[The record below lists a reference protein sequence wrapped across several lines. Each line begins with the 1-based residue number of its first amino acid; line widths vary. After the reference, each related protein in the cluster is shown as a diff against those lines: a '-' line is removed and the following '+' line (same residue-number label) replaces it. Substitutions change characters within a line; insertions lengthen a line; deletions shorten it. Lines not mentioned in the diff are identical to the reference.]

1 MTRQEALNQNK
12 LTYSGGRPCK
22 ECGGTIRYVAN
33 RHCQPCH
40 SKSDRDK
47 YGPRRAEQDAR
58 RRLRQYC
65 PLAKNDA
72 EAIVDLYKTAA
83 IKTMITGVKHQVDH
97 IIPLNHP
104 DVCGLHVSWNMDIL
118 TAEDNV
124 RKSNNFDPT
133 DPRVYPDLYSASQ
146 ASLLNR
152 QRKHANLRLVGSE
165 YYAEKEALYAH

>member
-1 MTRQEALNQNK
+1 M
-12 LTYSGGRPCK
+12 
-22 ECGGTIRYVAN
+22 
-33 RHCQPCH
+33 
-40 SKSDRDK
+40 
-47 YGPRRAEQDAR
+47 AR
-58 RRLRQYC
+58 
-65 PLAKNDA
+65 NDA
-72 EAIVDLYKTAA
+72 EAIVDLYKSAA